1 MCEPVGTLQ
10 IAGKYVITPYEKR
23 FFPHIMKIERAS
35 FKNPY
40 TLKILRLLAS
50 WYPELFLTALKGNL
64 LVGYVVAA
72 AHEDRG
78 HIISLA
84 VRPDCRR
91 QKIGTALLASLMEH
105 LRSMEVVVVSLEVRA
120 DNSAAIAL
128 YEKLGFVRSGNLH
141 HYYED
146 GCNAIMFE
154 KSLS

>member
-1 MCEPVGTLQ
+1 MCEPVGELQ
-10 IAGKYVITPYEKR
+10 IAGKCVITPFETR
-23 FFPHIMKIERAS
+23 FFPHIMEIEKAS

-50 WYPELFLTALKGNL
+50 WYPELFLAALKGNL

-72 AHEDRG
+72 ANEDRG

-91 QKIGTALLASLMEH
+91 QRIGTNLLTSLMEH
-105 LRSMEVVVVSLEVRA
+105 LTSLEVAAVSLEVRA
-120 DNSAAIAL
+120 DNPAAIAL
-128 YEKLGFVRSGNLH
+128 YEKLGFVRSGNIH

-146 GCNAIMFE
+146 GCTAIMFE

>member
-1 MCEPVGTLQ
+1 MRELVDTLQ
-10 IAGKYVITPYEKR
+10 IAGKYVIKLFETR
-23 FFPHIMKIERAS
+23 FFSHIMEIEKAS

-40 TLKILRLLAS
+40 TSKILRLLAS

-72 AHEDRG
+72 ANEDRG

-91 QKIGTALLASLMEH
+91 QRIGTDLLASLMER
-105 LRSMEVVVVSLEVRA
+105 LKSLEVMTVSLEVRA
-120 DNSAAIAL
+120 DNLAAIAL
-128 YEKLGFVRSGNLH
+128 YEKLGFVRSGNVR

-146 GCNAIMFE
+146 GCAAIMFE